1 MQRKATL
8 DGREI
13 VFMVALAIFL
23 SIISAWTL
31 PIAILLLLAII
42 HQLIMRAIFF
52 GPSTRV
58 DLFEDENW
66 EHIQVMDGGVEIH
79 GHLHLQDGVAPL
91 VVFVHGWQS
100 SSERFIERMNIFRSA
115 GCHTLA
121 HDLRGHCHAPD
132 TPEWTAGKI
141 IADLKVV
148 LDSLDK
154 DRISAVHLYGHSIG
168 GFVCIGMSHSRYDGW
183 WKEKLGTIILESPM
197 TVYSPIMNELTSSVP
212 FLRPL
217 IEKMAIKGFNL
228 IHPDAGG
235 LKWKDVDVPHWGMP
249 QVPTLILQAANDK
262 RLGLVHYDALL
273 SNWIEKVELET
284 HLIQSLSHSN
294 NRINEERDRLLMKWI
309 EKRII

>member
-23 SIISAWTL
+23 AIISPWTL
-31 PIAILLLLAII
+31 PIAILMLFAII
-42 HQLIMRAIFF
+42 HQVIMRVIFI

-66 EHIQVMDGGVEIH
+66 EHIQVMDGDVEIH
-79 GHLHLQDGVAPL
+79 GHLHMQDGVAPL
-91 VVFVHGWQS
+91 IVFVHGWGS
-100 SSERFIERMNIFRSA
+100 SSERFIERMNIFRSG

-148 LDSLDK
+148 LDSLDEN
-154 DRISAVHLYGHSIG
+154 RISAVHLYGHSIG
-168 GFVCIGMSHSRYDGW
+168 GFICIGLNHSRHDDW
-183 WKEKLGTIILESPM
+183 WKERLGTLILESPM

-217 IEKMAIKGFNL
+217 IEKMAMRGFNL
-228 IHPDAGG
+228 IHPEAGG

-273 SNWIEKVELET
+273 SNWVEEVELET

-294 NRINEERDRLLMKWI
+294 NRVNEERDRLLIQWI
-309 EKRII
+309 EDRII